1 MSNRRQVSPSLQV
14 AGATPGP
21 IGPKVSAH
29 PYEIGQC
36 IWPIAP
42 PYLFNALNNK

>member
-1 MSNRRQVSPSLQV
+1 L
-14 AGATPGP
+14 APGQRT
-21 IGPKVSAH
+21 

-42 PYLFNALNNK
+42 SYLFNALNR